1 MLLTRARFTPIIS
14 GQSVP
19 DVVNDTLLDP
29 DLTKALC
36 ILHYQTPGSLKL
48 HYLRPSSP
56 PRKRKRRRG
65 DWRGQNRSYLKPR
78 TQGGFSL
85 PGQAEALQSAL
96 SHTASLS
103 PSLLPF
109 PVSLSSPGF
118 LHWEPVKYNNTRVYS
133 LEHPSRSC
141 PQGFLGRY

>member
-1 MLLTRARFTPIIS
+1 MLLTRARFTPIIL

-56 PRKRKRRRG
+56 PRKGKRRRARG
-65 DWRGQNRSYLKPR
+65 DERGQSRSHLKPR
-78 TQGGFSL
+78 TRAAFSSRSGRGATVSS
-85 PGQAEALQSAL
+85 P
-96 SHTASLS
+96 SHSSLS
-103 PSLLPF
+103 PSPF
-109 PVSLSSPGF
+109 PFSF
-118 LHWEPVKYNNTRVYS
+118 LPPALCTGNPLNITTPDS
-133 LEHPSRSC
+133 ALEHPSRSC